1 MAVNISYQKA
11 RFHRRCFACLL
22 DFLVFAILFGL
33 SFLACRSIVTVTP
46 DFQQAES
53 TILRIREESG
63 LFYINHSN
71 NHSLDIVSYLR
82 DGGFDGYYKWN
93 MSRKAID
100 TFIDFTGKEGLPDS
114 QEKVQKSY
122 DEYRLSPKLTY
133 KGLPFFI
140 KDEAGTIIENPAVV
154 EIASLSI
161 RFEQAYAPYIDHIAQ
176 AYLVTEI
183 PTFNEATHYESNLLF
198 FAEIIP
204 AYAFAGL
211 LTYLVPVLIF
221 RRGRMTLG
229 KFLYR
234 IGTVDKR
241 LLVPKMGRTL
251 ARFAIFYFGELL
263 LTPFTFGIPFLVSF
277 SLMAFTKDR
286 QSFPDYMLKLYEVDI
301 SEAKIYFDK
310 AEIRLSDIP
319 GMGKP
324 VAFKM
329 EQEL

>member
-22 DFLVFAILFGL
+22 DFLIFALMFGL
-33 SFLACRSIVTVTP
+33 CFLASRSIVTATP
-46 DFQQAES
+46 GFTQAES
-53 TILRIREESG
+53 TILSVREQSG
-63 LFYINHSN
+63 LFYVNHDN

-100 TFIDFTGKEGLPDS
+100 TFIVYCGENGLPDS
-114 QEKVQKSY
+114 KEKVQKSY
-122 DEYRLSPKLTY
+122 DDYRLNPKLTY
-133 KGLPFFI
+133 KDLPFFI
-140 KDEAGTIIENPAVV
+140 KDEAGEIVENPKVV
-154 EIASLSI
+154 EIASLST
-161 RFEQAYAPYIDHIAQ
+161 RFEQAYAPYIDNIAQ

-183 PTFNEATHYESNLLF
+183 PAFNEATHYESNMLF
-198 FAEIIP
+198 FAELIP
-204 AYAFAGL
+204 SYAVAGL
-211 LTYLVPVLIF
+211 LVYLVPLLIF
-221 RRGRMTLG
+221 RRGRMTFG

-286 QSFPDYMLKLYEVDI
+286 QSFPDYMLKLYEVDV
-301 SEAKIYFDK
+301 SETKIYFDK
-310 AEIRLSDIP
+310 AEIKLSDIP

-324 VAFKM
+324 VDFKM
-329 EQEL
+329 EKEL